1 MPLEVFSAASLR
13 RALVI
18 KLRHHGD
25 VLLATPVISM
35 LQRIAPQCEVDAL
48 VYADTAPML
57 DGHPALAQ
65 LHLIDRNWKRQ
76 GLRRQTA
83 AEARLIRQL
92 RSRHYDLVVHLSVH
106 TRGAWLVRLL
116 RPRWSVAPKFRA
128 GFWARSFTHLYPAQ
142 SDPLR
147 HTVETNL
154 DSLRALGMDPAA
166 ADKRVI
172 MVPGAAAEARVAALL
187 AQHGLAAGG
196 FIHIHPASRWA
207 FKCWPAARVAALCD
221 ALAAKGWPIVLT
233 SAPDANETALIAE
246 VRAARVGNAGS
257 DSVCRE
263 FRFAGRQAPTID
275 LSGQLSLKEL
285 AALTARARIF
295 VGVDSAPMHIAAAM
309 GTPVVAIF
317 GPSGDQEWGPWGE
330 GHVVVASNTHPCRPC
345 GMAGCNDSKLSACLA
360 TLPVAQ
366 VLAACEAL
374 LAIPPTPGPRQ
385 GVTEVRRVAAP
396 LMNSPA
402 LGRPGGGAA

>member
-116 RPRWSVAPKFRA
+116 RPRWSVAPRFRA

-154 DSLRALGMDPAA
+154 DSLRALGMEPAA

-172 MVPGAAAEARVAALL
+172 MVPGTAAEARVAALL
-187 AQHGLAAGG
+187 AQHGLVAGS

-221 ALAAKGWPIVLT
+221 VLAAKGWPIVLS
-233 SAPDANETALIAE
+233 SAPDANEKALIAA
-246 VRAARVGNAGS
+246 VGAARAGPPT
-257 DSVCRE
+257 
-263 FRFAGRQAPTID
+263 PTID

-285 AALTARARIF
+285 AALTAQARLF

-309 GTPVVAIF
+309 GKPVVAIF
-317 GPSGDQEWGPWGE
+317 GPSGDREWGPWGE

-345 GMAGCNDSKLSACLA
+345 GMAGCNDSKISDCLT

-366 VLAACEAL
+366 VLAACNAL
-374 LAIPPTPGPRQ
+374 LAIPPTPCPGQ
-385 GVTEVRRVAAP
+385 GVTEVRRVAATD
-396 LMNSPA
+396 MDGPA

>member
-1 MPLEVFSAASLR
+1 MPIEAFSAASLR

-25 VLLATPVISM
+25 VLLASPVIST
-35 LQRIAPQCEVDAL
+35 LRRVAPQCEVDAL

-57 DGHPALAQ
+57 EGHPALAQ

-76 GLRRQTA
+76 GVWHQAA
-83 AEARLIRQL
+83 AEGRLIRQL
-92 RSRHYDLVVHLSVH
+92 RARQYDLVVHLSVH

-128 GFWARSFTHLYPAQ
+128 GFWANSFTHLYPAQ
-142 SDPLR
+142 SHAQR

-154 DSLRALGMDPAA
+154 DSLRALGMEPAA
-166 ADKRVI
+166 DDKRVI
-172 MVPGAAAEARVAALL
+172 MVPGGEAEARVAALL
-187 AQHGLAAGG
+187 AVHGLAPGG
-196 FIHIHPASRWA
+196 FVHVHPASRWL
-207 FKCWPAARVAALCD
+207 FKCWPAERVAALCD
-221 ALAAKGWPIVLT
+221 ALAATGWPLVLT
-233 SAPDANETALIAE
+233 SAPETKELALIADIRTA
-246 VRAARVGNAGS
+246 RAAVTSPRSGIPGTQS
-257 DSVCRE
+257 
-263 FRFAGRQAPTID
+263 QPAPTVD

-295 VGVDSAPMHIAAAM
+295 VGVDSAPMHMAAAM

-317 GPSGDQEWGPWGE
+317 GPSGDLEWGPWDPL
-330 GHVVVASNTHPCRPC
+330 HKAHRVVASNTHPCRPC
-345 GMAGCNDSKLSACLA
+345 GMAGCNDSKISACLT

-366 VLAACEAL
+366 VLSACEAL
-374 LAIPPTPGPRQ
+374 LAISPAPCPGQ
-385 GVTEVRRVAAP
+385 GVRAATP
-396 LMNSPA
+396 VQADPA